1 MNILTFDIEDWFHIL
16 DNDSTKFESNWSHFE
31 SRIEVGLNIILNF

>member
-16 DNDSTKFESNWSHFE
+16 DNEASKSEKQWK
-31 SRIEVGLNIILNF
+31 NF